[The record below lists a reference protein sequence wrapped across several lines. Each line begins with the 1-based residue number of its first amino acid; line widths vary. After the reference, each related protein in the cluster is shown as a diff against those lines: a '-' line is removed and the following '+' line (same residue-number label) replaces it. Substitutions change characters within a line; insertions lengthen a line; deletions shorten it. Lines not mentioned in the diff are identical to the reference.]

1 MNKKKIL
8 YSLLLVTI
16 VVVALSILSS
26 SSFAERNNANQ
37 ELMQEFFPQRIY
49 SISIP
54 LEYEFAGEIID
65 LRRHDLRERFDRELM
80 AFTYMHST
88 TLLLIKR
95 ANLYFPLI
103 EPVLKANNVPIDFRY
118 LAVIE
123 SHLNPRAVSPANAVG
138 IWQFLADTARELG
151 LEVTDQVDERLHLE
165 KSTAAAARFLRRSYE
180 IYGDWMTAAASYN
193 AGRRRISEALRAQGQ
208 DNIFDIFV
216 NDETSRYVFR
226 LLAVKEVM
234 SNPAKYGFHLQ
245 KEDFYHT
252 VRTRE
257 VEVSGSIENW
267 AEWARGH
274 GISYVQ
280 LRYFNPWIRRGMRL
294 DNRARKTYRV
304 QIPYLE
310 DLYFDPEKIIIHNP
324 AWVN

>member
-1 MNKKKIL
+1 MNKNKIL
-8 YSLLLVTI
+8 YSLLLVAI
-16 VVVALSILSS
+16 VVGACTLLSS
-26 SSFAERNNANQ
+26 SAAEKNNENQ
-37 ELMQEFFPQRIY
+37 EIMQDFFPQRIY

-65 LRRHDLRERFDRELM
+65 LRRHDLRARFDRELL

-95 ANLYFPLI
+95 ANLYFPII
-103 EPVLKANNVPIDFRY
+103 EPILKANNVPVDFKY

-123 SHLNPRAVSPANAVG
+123 SSLNARAVSPANAVG

-180 IYGDWMTAAASYN
+180 IYGDWITAAASYN

-208 DNIFDIFV
+208 TNIFDTFV
-216 NDETSRYVFR
+216 NDETSRYIFR
-226 LLAVKEVM
+226 LLAVKEIM
-234 SNPAKYGFHLQ
+234 SNPAKYGLHLR

-274 GISYVQ
+274 GISYIQ
-280 LRYFNPWIRRGMRL
+280 LRHFNPWIRRGMRL

-304 QIPYLE
+304 TIPYLE
-310 DLYFDPEKIIIHNP
+310 DLYFDPDKIIIHNP